1 MPVIDIVFLALIG
14 LLTLRCFLKGFS
26 GEIIALA
33 SFALGITGAVLF
45 FRAGAAFFRTS
56 PMFKGVFSGVPAL
69 PEILAF
75 TAIFVIVFIAG
86 KILDH
91 ILADIIRR
99 LHLNGLNRIL
109 GIVLG
114 LVEGVALVS
123 LILILVSIQPL
134 FDPIPL
140 LGESMFAR
148 LLFPLIGD
156 INV

>member
-1 MPVIDIVFLALIG
+1 
-14 LLTLRCFLKGFS
+14 
-26 GEIIALA
+26 
-33 SFALGITGAVLF
+33 
-45 FRAGAAFFRTS
+45 
-56 PMFKGVFSGVPAL
+56 MFKGVFSGVPAL